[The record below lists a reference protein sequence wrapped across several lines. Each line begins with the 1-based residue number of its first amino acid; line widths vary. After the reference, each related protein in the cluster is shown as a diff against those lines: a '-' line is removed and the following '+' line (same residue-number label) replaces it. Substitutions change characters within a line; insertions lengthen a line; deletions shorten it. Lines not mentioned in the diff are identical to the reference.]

1 MEQRLLFGR
10 AQHQI
15 MMIVADGQVDRSV
28 VSPRDLGHA
37 EILEIVILGPLD
49 IRRRKRDIAELE
61 DFRIEFALHHFLPVP
76 PLSGAELCFSSA
88 RLKRLAMRPIVAP
101 QSPPT

>member
-15 MMIVADGQVDRSV
+15 MMVVADGKVDRPV

-49 IRRRKRDIAELE
+49 IRRRKRDIPELE
-61 DFRIEFALHHFLPVP
+61 DFWIEFLLHHFLPVP
-76 PLSGAELCFSSA
+76 PLSGAELRSFA
-88 RLKRLAMRPIVAP
+88 GGHHRLALSAG
-101 QSPPT
+101 QCG

>member
-1 MEQRLLFGR
+1 MEQRLLRGR
-10 AQHQI
+10 AQNE
-15 MMIVADGQVDRSV
+15 IVMVVANGQVDRSI

-37 EILEIVILGPLD
+37 EILEIVILRPLD
-49 IRRRKRDIAELE
+49 VRRRKRDIAELK
-61 DFRIEFALHHFLPVP
+61 DFRIEFALHHFLHVP

-88 RLKRLAMRPIVAP
+88 RLKRWAVRSIVAP